1 MLRVS
6 LCVVEAEMDATLAR
20 LERIAERLERYE
32 EKIAVGT
39 ARSSSPAARQSVA
52 QGRGMAPSTLDLDD
66 WQRLVSEH
74 LQPVVASSSGL
85 SPEARQAA
93 QHLEKGFL
101 AVRGVLEAAGRSQP
115 PDLAGLQQLLAPVAA
130 ELLAA
135 GRLTEGR
142 RTAAFNAAKLV
153 AEALQALTWLAYTG
167 PASGRW
173 RGGGARPGMAPPGQV
188 VADAWQAAEFYA
200 NKLVMEA
207 RGAGAAGAAEAAA
220 AWVKAVKEL
229 MVQLEVFV
237 RNHYPTGLRWGSR
250 PSPSPSPSP
259 SAPAPPPP
267 APPPPSRPSK
277 GAPPPP
283 PPGPPPR
290 PLSVAALADS
300 KGRAAGGGV
309 ALSALFKEL
318 QKGEA
323 GCSAGAE
330 LWAGLGA
337 ALQGEAITQGLKK
350 VTDDMKTK
358 NRADRGE
365 GRVAL
370 SSRPEPA
377 AQHQGGSRGAG
388 AAGAK
393 APRVHYDLQRK
404 KWLVEHQVGVRGL
417 VMQDVQ
423 ANQGVYIFGCT
434 DSLIQVPAKVNTIS
448 IDSCTKTGIVFGDL
462 IGGCE
467 VVNCRGLQLQCTGTV
482 PTVSIE
488 KTDGAQVFLTEQL
501 SRNPAFQVVTAKCSE
516 INVVV
521 VPDAAAAEA
530 GADSA
535 EHAIPEQF
543 ISTFSP
549 DGKLLTVAA
558 THSGA

>member
-1 MLRVS
+1 
-6 LCVVEAEMDATLAR
+6 
-20 LERIAERLERYE
+20 
-32 EKIAVGT
+32 
-39 ARSSSPAARQSVA
+39 
-52 QGRGMAPSTLDLDD
+52 
-66 WQRLVSEH
+66 
-74 LQPVVASSSGL
+74 
-85 SPEARQAA
+85 
-93 QHLEKGFL
+93 
-101 AVRGVLEAAGRSQP
+101 
-115 PDLAGLQQLLAPVAA
+115 
-130 ELLAA
+130 
-135 GRLTEGR
+135 
-142 RTAAFNAAKLV
+142 
-153 AEALQALTWLAYTG
+153 
-167 PASGRW
+167 
-173 RGGGARPGMAPPGQV
+173 
-188 VADAWQAAEFYA
+188 
-200 NKLVMEA
+200 
-207 RGAGAAGAAEAAA
+207 
-220 AWVKAVKEL
+220 
-229 MVQLEVFV
+229 
-237 RNHYPTGLRWGSR
+237 
-250 PSPSPSPSP
+250 
-259 SAPAPPPP
+259 
-267 APPPPSRPSK
+267 
-277 GAPPPP
+277 
-283 PPGPPPR
+283 
-290 PLSVAALADS
+290 
-300 KGRAAGGGV
+300 
-309 ALSALFKEL
+309 
-318 QKGEA
+318 
-323 GCSAGAE
+323 
-330 LWAGLGA
+330 
-337 ALQGEAITQGLKK
+337 
-350 VTDDMKTK
+350 MKTK

-462 IGGCE
+462 IAGCE

-530 GADSA
+530 GADCA